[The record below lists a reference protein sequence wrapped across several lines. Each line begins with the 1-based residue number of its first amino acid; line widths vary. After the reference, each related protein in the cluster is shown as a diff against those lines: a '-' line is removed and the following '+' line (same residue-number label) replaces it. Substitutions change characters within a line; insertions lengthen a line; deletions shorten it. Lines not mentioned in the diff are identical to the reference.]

1 MARTTVG
8 RERDQFFVALAAL
21 VMSAPSPGVAGDGD
35 LQRALLD
42 SGCANAKVTRL
53 PDQGKIVIYRANC
66 FSTGHKVIELVC
78 IAGRCTASSPS
89 SEDERGR

>member
-1 MARTTVG
+1 VTRNSAGSG
-8 RERDQFFVALAAL
+8 RDRFFAALAAL
-21 VMSAPSPGVAGDGD
+21 VISAPSPGAASDGD
-35 LQRALLD
+35 LQRALLE

-66 FSTGHKVIELVC
+66 LSTEHKVIELVC

-89 SEDERGR
+89 SEDERDR